1 MDETAEILTD
11 LNIRENT
18 LLDAIY
24 ERYIDLV
31 DLNGQH
37 TYCLHYNGGSL
48 TRTGLSARQS
58 QNELKSDVLTENEVQ
73 ISISSSPRK
82 PGNITF

>member
-1 MDETAEILTD
+1 MEETAEILMD
-11 LNIRENT
+11 LNVKENS

-37 TYCLHYNGGSL
+37 TYSMHYKGGSL
-48 TRTGLSARQS
+48 TRFGLSNRQS
-58 QNELKSDVLTENEVQ
+58 ENELKNDILTENDVK
-73 ISISSSPRK
+73 ISINSSPRK
-82 PGNITF
+82 PGIII